1 MPTAAWFG
9 KIPALGDFASRR
21 LPQEFIVIWD
31 LWLQHGMAAS
41 RASLGDRW
49 LESYLTS
56 PIWYF
61 DLFPG
66 VIGSQAWT
74 GLLMPSVDKVG
85 RHFPLTIAVPFD
97 PGQISIVALFERQ
110 DWYARL
116 GEIALATLSVD
127 FPAER
132 LEADLDA
139 NPFPTIG
146 LDGCAAAARSL
157 ADWWQTRDAPEVTSV
172 FEAQPLTG
180 NILSDAGHCIFDA
193 TGCGRS
199 LWWRHSV
206 DCRPQVVRGFFGLPP
221 DERFESLL
229 EGI

>member
-1 MPTAAWFG
+1 MPTAGWFG

-21 LPQEFIVIWD
+21 LPQEFIAVWD
-31 LWLQHGMAAS
+31 FWLQHGMAAS

-49 LESYLTS
+49 LEYYLTS

-66 VIGSQAWT
+66 IIGSQAWT

-85 RHFPLTIAVPFD
+85 RHFPLTIAAPLD
-97 PGQISIVALFERQ
+97 PTEGSIVAMFERQ

-116 GEIALATLSVD
+116 GQIALGTLSVD
-127 FPAER
+127 YPVER

-139 NPFPTIG
+139 NPFPVIR
-146 LDGCAAAARSL
+146 LDGCSAAARNL
-157 ADWWQTRDAPEVTSV
+157 ADWWQTSDVPEVASAL
-172 FEAQPLTG
+172 ESQPVMGNLLNATG
-180 NILSDAGHCIFDA
+180 HHLLDTAGH
-193 TGCGRS
+193 GRS

-206 DCRPQVVRGFFGLPP
+206 DCWPQVVRGFRGLPP
-221 DERFESLL
+221 EGRFESLI
-229 EGI
+229 EDT

>member
-1 MPTAAWFG
+1 MPTAGWFG

-21 LPQEFIVIWD
+21 LPQEFIDVWD

-41 RASLGDRW
+41 RASLGARW

-61 DLFPG
+61 GLFPG
-66 VIGSQAWT
+66 VIGAQAWT

-97 PGQISIVALFERQ
+97 PGENSIVAMFERQ

-116 GEIALATLSVD
+116 GQIALATLSVD

-139 NPFPTIG
+139 NPFPANG
-146 LDGCAAAARSL
+146 FDGCAAAARNL
-157 ADWWQTRDAPEVTSV
+157 ADWWQNNAPEVTSV
-172 FEAQPLTG
+172 FETPPPMG
-180 NILSDAGHCIFDA
+180 NLLSAAGHCLLDT
-193 TGCGRS
+193 TGSGRS

-206 DCRPQVVRGFFGLPP
+206 DCWPQVVRGFHGLPP

-229 EGI
+229 EGA

>member
-1 MPTAAWFG
+1 MPSTAGWFG

-21 LPQEFIVIWD
+21 LPQEFIDVWD
-31 LWLQHGMAAS
+31 LWLQHSMAAS
-41 RASLGDRW
+41 RASLGARW

-61 DLFPG
+61 GLFPG

-74 GLLMPSVDKVG
+74 GLLMPSIDKVG
-85 RHFPLTIAVPFD
+85 RHFPLTIAMPLD
-97 PGQISIVALFERQ
+97 SAETSIVAMFEQ
-110 DWYARL
+110 QHWYARL
-116 GEIALATLSVD
+116 GEIALSTLSVD

-139 NPFPTIG
+139 NPLANG
-146 LDGCAAAARSL
+146 LDRCAAATRSL
-157 ADWWQTRDAPEVTSV
+157 ADWWQNDTAEVTSV
-172 FEAQPLTG
+172 FDTSPPTG
-180 NILSDAGHCIFDA
+180 NILTAAGHRLLD
-193 TGCGRS
+193 TMGNGRS

-206 DCRPQVVRGFFGLPP
+206 DGCPQVLHGFHGLPP

-229 EGI
+229 DGA